1 MMGSRGPRLHPY
13 QNIMA
18 KAFYS
23 QDEAKAVLKTSEDGL
38 KELVRDGRLTEY
50 RDGQQLMYKGSQ
62 VEALATSMRSD
73 AISLT
78 DTSIG
83 GDSGSASVIGLA
95 DSGSGSGVGLA
106 KDDTAGGLALA
117 DESLAPTP
125 RQSLGESGITIF
137 GPEDEL
143 ADPMA
148 QTQVG
153 DTSGE
158 QVNLEGIGSGSG
170 LLDLTQEVGEDTSFG
185 AETFDEIM
193 PGEGSG
199 MGTMSGMEEME
210 TGAIDTGA
218 IPTGAARGMMVAY
231 EAYDPQSPIYG
242 GLAAGAAFAVLL
254 GLLGVA
260 AAAVGA
266 APGMVSMFF
275 DDNGNMKTF
284 MALGVLFAMP
294 IVGAI
299 IGLVGG
305 KLATS

>member
-1 MMGSRGPRLHPY
+1 
-13 QNIMA
+13 MA

-62 VEALATSMRSD
+62 VEALANSMRGD

-83 GDSGSASVIGLA
+83 GDSGSMSGSIIGLA
-95 DSGSGSGVGLA
+95 DSGSGSGAGLA
-106 KDDTAGGLALA
+106 KDDTAGGMALA
-117 DESLAPTP
+117 DEPPALTP

-148 QTQVG
+148 QTQIG

-170 LLDLTQEVGEDTSFG
+170 LLDLTQEVVKKLD
-185 AETFDEIM
+185 
-193 PGEGSG
+193 
-199 MGTMSGMEEME
+199 
-210 TGAIDTGA
+210 
-218 IPTGAARGMMVAY
+218 ARK
-231 EAYDPQSPIYG
+231 PKQ
-242 GLAAGAAFAVLL
+242 
-254 GLLGVA
+254 
-260 AAAVGA
+260 
-266 APGMVSMFF
+266 
-275 DDNGNMKTF
+275 
-284 MALGVLFAMP
+284 
-294 IVGAI
+294 
-299 IGLVGG
+299 
-305 KLATS
+305 

>member
-1 MMGSRGPRLHPY
+1 
-13 QNIMA
+13 MA

-23 QDEAKAVLKTSEDGL
+23 QDEAKAALKTSEDGL

-62 VEALATSMRSD
+62 VESLASNLRSD

-83 GDSGSASVIGLA
+83 GDSGSMSGSIIGLA
-95 DSGSGSGVGLA
+95 DSGGSNAGLA
-106 KDDTAGGLALA
+106 KDDTAGGFSLA
-117 DESLAPTP
+117 DEPEAAPTP
-125 RQSLGESGITIF
+125 RQSLSESGITIF

-148 QTQVG
+148 QTQIG

-218 IPTGAARGMMVAY
+218 IPTGAARGTIVAY
-231 EAYDPQSPIYG
+231 EVIDPQSPIFG
-242 GLAAGAAFAVLL
+242 GAAAGAAFAVLL
-254 GLLGVA
+254 GLLAVA
-260 AAAVGA
+260 SAAVGA

-275 DDNGNMKTF
+275 DENGNMKTV
-284 MALGVLFAMP
+284 MALGVLLAMP
-294 IVGAI
+294 VIGAI
-299 IGLVGG
+299 IGLVGS

>member
-1 MMGSRGPRLHPY
+1 
-13 QNIMA
+13 MA

-62 VEALATSMRSD
+62 VEALANSMRGD

-83 GDSGSASVIGLA
+83 GDSGSMSGSIIGLA
-95 DSGSGSGVGLA
+95 DSGSGSGAGLA
-106 KDDTAGGLALA
+106 KDDTAGGMALA
-117 DESLAPTP
+117 DEPPALTP

-148 QTQVG
+148 QTQIG

-231 EAYDPQSPIYG
+231 EAYDPQSPIFG

-305 KLATS
+305 KLASS